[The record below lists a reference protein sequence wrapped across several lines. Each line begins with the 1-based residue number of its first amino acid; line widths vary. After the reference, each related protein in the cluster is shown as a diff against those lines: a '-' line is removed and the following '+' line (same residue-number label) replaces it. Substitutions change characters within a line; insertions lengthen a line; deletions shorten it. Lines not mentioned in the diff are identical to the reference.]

1 MNITAADVSKL
12 RKMTGVGM
20 MEAKKALVESEGDID
35 KAIEGLR
42 KRGAA
47 KAAKK
52 ADRETSEGR
61 VHTYTHNTGK
71 IGVMVEVQC
80 ETDFV
85 ARNEAFVSLCND
97 IAMHIAAMTPDYLT
111 REEVPAEAI
120 EKEKEI
126 LAEQLRNEGK
136 PEEMLEKIL
145 EGKLNKFYSEI
156 CLMEQ
161 SFIKDE
167 DKTLTQLME
176 SSVLE
181 LGENMRITRF
191 VRFQIG

>member
-1 MNITAADVSKL
+1 MTITAADVSKL

-20 MEAKKALVESEGDID
+20 MEAKKALVESEGDFD

-61 VHTYTHNTGK
+61 VHTYTHSTGK

-85 ARNEAFVSLCND
+85 ARNEAFISLCND
-97 IAMHIAAMTPDYLT
+97 IAMHIAAMSPDYLT
-111 REEVPAEAI
+111 REEVPAETI

-126 LAEQLRNEGK
+126 LAEQLRGEGK

-145 EGKLNKFYSEI
+145 VGKMDKYYSEI

-161 SFIKDE
+161 DFIKDE
-167 DKTLTQLME
+167 DKTLQQLME
-176 SSVLE
+176 GSVLE

-191 VRFQIG
+191 ERFQIN

>member
-1 MNITAADVSKL
+1 
-12 RKMTGVGM
+12 
-20 MEAKKALVESEGDID
+20 MEAKKALVESEGDFD

-61 VHTYTHNTGK
+61 VHTYTHSTGK

-85 ARNEAFVSLCND
+85 ARNEAFISLCND
-97 IAMHIAAMTPDYLT
+97 IAMHIAAMSPDYLT
-111 REEVPAEAI
+111 REEVPAETI

-126 LAEQLRNEGK
+126 LAEQLRGEGK

-145 EGKLNKFYSEI
+145 VGKMDKYYSEI

-161 SFIKDE
+161 DFIKDE
-167 DKTLTQLME
+167 DKTLQQLME
-176 SSVLE
+176 GSVLE

-191 VRFQIG
+191 ERFQIN